1 MYGTTAGTIYPGCR
15 DGAAAHVVAWPASV
29 ARSPTA
35 IYRVRMTEQSQAVT
49 VSHPPPA
56 VLKVVNPVLRLLLR
70 TPLLGAAREQLM
82 VISFKGRK
90 SGRQYT
96 IPVSA
101 HRIDGNIYALTG
113 APWKGNFRDGAAAE
127 VLLDGKTTTMQ
138 GELIHDRAAVAD
150 LYRRCS
156 ESYGVK
162 RAERAMGMK
171 FRGGQMPSL
180 EDFSQAVQR
189 DHLVAIR
196 FTPGE

>member
-1 MYGTTAGTIYPGCR
+1 
-15 DGAAAHVVAWPASV
+15 
-29 ARSPTA
+29 
-35 IYRVRMTEQSQAVT
+35 MTEQSQAVT

-113 APWKGNFRDGAAAE
+113 APWKANFRDGATAE
-127 VLLDGKTTTMQ
+127 VLLDGKTTAMH
-138 GELIHDRAAVAD
+138 GELIQDRAAVAD

-162 RAERAMGMK
+162 RAERMMGMK
-171 FRGGQMPSL
+171 FRDGQMPSL